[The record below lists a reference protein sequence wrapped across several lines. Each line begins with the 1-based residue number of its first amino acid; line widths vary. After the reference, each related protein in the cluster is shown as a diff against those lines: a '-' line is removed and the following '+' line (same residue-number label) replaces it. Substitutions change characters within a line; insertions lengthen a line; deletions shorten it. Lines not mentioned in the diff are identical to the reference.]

1 MYCPV
6 CLTLKCP
13 VTDKFQRSSDDFTW
27 PGATSRFR
35 LPADNMS
42 PCSLGHCHSRGLC
55 PKESELVF
63 PSQGFYPNH
72 LRAEGGQRWNSHQF
86 KDSRREGRG
95 VAPRCQSP
103 GTKLPLQV
111 LISGFFLLC
120 GNPHSGEGWKRPR
133 EKLHKKK

>member
-1 MYCPV
+1 MCTPGLFTYNLSARPLPYFPENKTECYMNL
-6 CLTLKCP
+6 CSKRRIRAS
-13 VTDKFQRSSDDFTW
+13 FQ
-27 PGATSRFR
+27 G
-35 LPADNMS
+35 
-42 PCSLGHCHSRGLC
+42 SLGHCHSHGLC

-111 LISGFFLLC
+111 LISEFFLLC

-133 EKLHKKK
+133 VKLHKKK